1 MQRNEFDRNGW
12 AIRLLSSCIEDTFR
26 LNNFTGNSFDIST
39 NGTPTMNLFEHNY
52 WDKYNGYDLDKNKV
66 GDVPYRPV
74 SLYSMLVEKVPPS
87 VMFMRSFM
95 VDLMDN
101 IEKVLPSFI
110 PESLIDEK
118 PMMRK
123 ISYDNDRKLAQV
135 VR

>member
-123 ISYDNDRKLAQV
+123 ITYDNDRKLAQV